1 MSLDC
6 FLGFDG
12 GGSKTAATLIGPDG
26 KVLGRFTGGPSNS
39 SSDDLNTTR
48 RSLRSILENVGSTLG
63 DDRLCAVSMASAG
76 ISNRTVRE
84 ELSAVL
90 SSVFPGSHI
99 VFSGDNRI
107 ALYSCFPSG
116 EGIVLMSGTG
126 SMCYAVD
133 GGREYRAGG
142 WGGVISDEG
151 SGYDIGRMMLRR
163 VSQVFD
169 SGEESPLY
177 EALAERCSLYSR
189 EDISS
194 FANGPGSKQ
203 RLCSLAPLLDEYALS
218 GMDEALE
225 IVHAAAAGLAG
236 LVRTVLGRI
245 GHEPSS
251 IGLFGSI
258 LIKSEPVRN
267 EVCHLLDEY
276 HPGIRTIMPD
286 RSADEVS
293 ALIAK
298 REYER
303 LCH

>member
-12 GGSKTAATLIGPDG
+12 GGSKTTATLIGPNG

-39 SSDDLNTTR
+39 SSYDVTAVRQTLLSMLADVVR
-48 RSLRSILENVGSTLG
+48 TLG

-116 EGIVLMSGTG
+116 EGTVLMSGTG
-126 SMCYAVD
+126 SMCYAVVD
-133 GGREYRAGG
+133 GREYRAGG
-142 WGGVISDEG
+142 WGSVISDEG
-151 SGYDIGRMMLRR
+151 SGYDIGRMMLCR

-169 SGEESPLY
+169 SCEGSPLC
-177 EALAERCSLYSR
+177 EALAERCSLRSR

-203 RLCSLAPLLDEYALS
+203 RLCSLAPLLDELALA

-225 IVHAAAAGLAG
+225 IVHAAAAGLVR
-236 LVRTVLGRI
+236 LVRTVVGRI
-245 GHEPSS
+245 GHAPSS

-267 EVCHLLDEY
+267 EVCHLLDEDY
-276 HPGIRTIMPD
+276 PGIRTILPD

-298 REYER
+298 REYEG